1 MVATLGRMEFT
12 GSKNAGWHQR
22 HPNPMSNMASADVVE
37 ALAMINGRAWPMRP
51 ARSINMV
58 AIASRR

>member
-1 MVATLGRMEFT
+1 MEFT

-37 ALAMINGRAWPMRP
+37 ALAMINGRA
-51 ARSINMV
+51 
-58 AIASRR
+58 